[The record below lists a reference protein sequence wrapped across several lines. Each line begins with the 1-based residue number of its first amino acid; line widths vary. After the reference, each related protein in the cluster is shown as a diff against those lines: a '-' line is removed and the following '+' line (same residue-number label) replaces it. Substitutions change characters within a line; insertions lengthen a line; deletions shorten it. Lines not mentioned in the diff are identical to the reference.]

1 VEFKQT
7 SSELAQ
13 HLYGLLPQHPQWGS
27 NCSNYCPA
35 IYVSPHM
42 MSTIYWQR

>member
-13 HLYGLLPQHPQWGS
+13 HLYGLLPQHPQ
-27 NCSNYCPA
+27 
-35 IYVSPHM
+35 
-42 MSTIYWQR
+42 